1 MNQILFTGDKN
12 QKNKTNKIIIIFCI
26 IIVFFA
32 IVLIG
37 QGIFFLTK
45 QNNEIARK
53 KKIEI
58 PEVVA
63 NADGANVNIIIKH
76 EIAIKNVYYS
86 WKNGEETELNNVNN
100 SKNINEKVVLP
111 NEDTTLNLRIID
123 EKNEEYKFSKDFK
136 YTETKDVVKPRIL
149 LSSVTGN
156 VVITVTDNKE
166 ISYIEYKWN
175 DEEIIKI
182 EATEENKIKMEQKI
196 EAREGKN
203 KLTVIAVDASG
214 NEASADKDIITVTK
228 PTIELKRSK
237 GEIIIR
243 VTDDEEVTK
252 VVYEINGEVYTKE
265 NTGENKKLFE
275 IRDLLVKGD
284 NLIKVT
290 AYNKAGL
297 TAEKVGKCTY

>member
-100 SKNINEKVVLP
+100 SKNINEKVVLQ